1 MSGAERTGFRALET
15 AALVAASEYRA
26 MRVQQSTEQRLAGNL
41 LDALIGDAETPDPH
55 MLDRLA
61 PLRRAQKLSCAR
73 LRQPDAASRRIALSS
88 SASARRRLSLA
99 FSFSRSFSRFA

>member
-1 MSGAERTGFRALET
+1 VRVPRLPQHPACPAFGHLIAAERVT
-15 AALVAASEYRA
+15 
-26 MRVQQSTEQRLAGNL
+26 
-41 LDALIGDAETPDPH
+41 H
-55 MLDRLA
+55 MLDRLT

-88 SASARRRLSLA
+88 SASARSRFSRA